1 MKLVDFCYPMKY
13 SLMNFMKNI
22 YFEIEKEISEEFSMN
37 VWQVIQIVVDDLKKF
52 VEIMQR
58 QKRAAGGGAA
68 KPARKL
74 IQPGDESMPLSD
86 GE

>member
-1 MKLVDFCYPMKY
+1 MNMKLVDFCYPMKY

-58 QKRAAGGGAA
+58 
-68 KPARKL
+68 
-74 IQPGDESMPLSD
+74 
-86 GE
+86 